1 MGRDKEE
8 EKGRGNGEISPG
20 KVYRQDPSFLEWCTE
35 IARYLCQNGEGVTF
49 NSRRRLNSKNL
60 RRQPSVLMFRNQ
72 YLECTPQVCE
82 RALGDR
88 KKKGFHKNNHRL
100 DGWID

>member
-35 IARYLCQNGEGVTF
+35 IARYLCQKW
-49 NSRRRLNSKNL
+49 RRGDIQLQEEIQLQEPTEAAKCADVQEPILKREPHRSVK
-60 RRQPSVLMFRNQ
+60 QP
-72 YLECTPQVCE
+72 LET
-82 RALGDR
+82 AR
-88 KKKGFHKNNHRL
+88 KKVTTSIIA
-100 DGWID
+100 D

>member
-35 IARYLCQNGEGVTF
+35 IAGYLCQKWKRVMF
-49 NSRRRLNSKNL
+49 NSRRRRNSKNL
-60 RRQPSVLMFRNQ
+60 QRQPSVLMFRNQ
-72 YLECTPQVCE
+72 YLRGNPTG
-82 RALGDR
+82 L
-88 KKKGFHKNNHRL
+88 
-100 DGWID
+100 